1 MEKQEVETTVA
12 TSEAELPVNKPALE
26 EPAKEPVLS
35 ELAPFK
41 EALPEEPQENQQ
53 STAAKP
59 LFTFHKKQKKAR

>member
-1 MEKQEVETTVA
+1 MKQSFLLT
-12 TSEAELPVNKPALE
+12 NRLE
-26 EPAKEPVLS
+26 EPVLS

-59 LFTFHKKQKKAR
+59 LFTFPQETEKAR